1 MGWAGG
7 GHFGPV
13 FSPSSENTASYLGG
27 AGKGGSQV
35 GSSSVP
41 TGREGDG
48 SMSLGHS
55 AKPQPAMGLG
65 RPGEPA
71 GTWNGL
77 RKLLLEPEAE
87 GK

>member
-1 MGWAGG
+1 
-7 GHFGPV
+7 
-13 FSPSSENTASYLGG
+13 
-27 AGKGGSQV
+27 
-35 GSSSVP
+35 
-41 TGREGDG
+41 
-48 SMSLGHS
+48 MSLGHS